1 MTQDD
6 LRERIYG
13 NKNLKEEKSHYNH
26 KNYKSQDDL
35 REELYGNKSQKRN
48 YKKAEYEGYEKYESY
63 EVKSHIKNKHGIASA
78 LISIV
83 LIISFF
89 MPFISGGGESI
100 STFDFFKNV
109 ASSGYKEWVGIL
121 FFIYMG
127 LVGINILVQLANGSK
142 GFSSFT
148 GIAGIGF
155 MILFVIVIKSEK
167 FGNQQLEFLKEHMG
181 SGVWMSGLSIL
192 ALLIVPQFFEDDD
205 ELEEVSKDIEFAEEE
220 LEPKKAPSSVQVQIN
235 NINTNDEVAKL
246 KERIAKLEQKK
257 NDVTENTDSQQAIK
271 GTSSDLEALKAEAER
286 LKAIHAQRE
295 AEKERLQKEKLEKE
309 RLEKEKLMEEIAR
322 LKKQIGDSE
331 DNA

>member
-1 MTQDD
+1 M
-6 LRERIYG
+6 
-13 NKNLKEEKSHYNH
+13 
-26 KNYKSQDDL
+26 
-35 REELYGNKSQKRN
+35 
-48 YKKAEYEGYEKYESY
+48 
-63 EVKSHIKNKHGIASA
+63 KNKHGIASA
-78 LISIV
+78 LISIF
-83 LIISFF
+83 LIITFF
-89 MPFISGGGESI
+89 MPFISGGGLSI

-142 GFSSFT
+142 GFSSFV
-148 GIAGIGF
+148 GSAGIGF
-155 MILFVIVIKSEK
+155 MILFVIVIKSDK
-167 FGNQQLEFLKEHMG
+167 SGNELLEVLKEYMG

-205 ELEEVSKDIEFAEEE
+205 ELDEVCKDIEFAEEE

-257 NDVTENTDSQQAIK
+257 NDVTENTYSQQTIK

-309 RLEKEKLMEEIAR
+309 RLEKEKLIEEIAR

-331 DNA
+331 GNA